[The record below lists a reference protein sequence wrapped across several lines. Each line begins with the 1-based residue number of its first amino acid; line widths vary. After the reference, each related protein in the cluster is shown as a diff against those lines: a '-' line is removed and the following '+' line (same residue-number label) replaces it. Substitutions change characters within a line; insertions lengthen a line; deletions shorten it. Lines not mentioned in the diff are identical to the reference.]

1 MPNDTRSASEI
12 ERDIERQR
20 ANLSDN
26 IETLQDKFSIDTLVR
41 QVGDQFREHG
51 GDLGRS
57 VVDQVK
63 ANPVPLALTGIGLAW
78 MMFGNGQ
85 KREQSYRSSGYRSND
100 RYDSYDNRDRHAYP
114 ATRVAPHPADDYRSR
129 EDEYRQS
136 RSRKGMPYTAPV
148 NTLGNGDPLPSWSQD
163 DNDDGSSYIADR
175 AADAKDT
182 LANARDRVADAKD
195 QVAGSVADA
204 KDQVSGSVSHGADK
218 LRDSAGNLRDKVSS
232 AAASGKSAV
241 ASGASNVQD
250 RLSAA
255 RNRIAEGTENLTE
268 EGRKRVIEARE
279 KAIEMRRAATQRASE
294 GADAAVDFYDR
305 QPLVVGAL
313 ALAVGAALGGALP
326 RTRTEDKYVG
336 QHSDKMFEEAERIF
350 HEEKEKATRVA
361 KSVQEEVKDIA
372 SETKSDLDS
381 GAPGDKSAVEA
392 VGDTAKSAAT
402 RVADKAKSK
411 AKEEK
416 LGKPNT

>member
-26 IETLQDKFSIDTLVR
+26 IETLQDKFSIDTMVR

-57 VVDQVK
+57 VVEQVK

-85 KREQSYRSSGYRSND
+85 KREQPNRSREYRSFD
-100 RYDSYDNRDRHAYP
+100 RYNSHERDAYP

-129 EDEYRQS
+129 EDDYRQS
-136 RSRKGMPYTAPV
+136 RRRSGMPYSPPV
-148 NTLGNGDPLPSWSQD
+148 KTLGNGDPLPSWSQD
-163 DNDDGSSYIADR
+163 DDDDGTSYIADR
-175 AADAKDT
+175 AADAQD
-182 LANARDRVADAKD
+182 AMGHARDRVADAKD

-204 KDQVSGSVSHGADK
+204 KDQVTGSVSHGADK
-218 LRDSAGNLRDKVSS
+218 LRDSAGNLRDRVSS
-232 AAASGKSAV
+232 AAASGKSAI
-241 ASGASNVQD
+241 ASGAGTVQD
-250 RLSAA
+250 KMAAA
-255 RNRIAEGTENLTE
+255 RSRIAEGTENLSE
-268 EGRKRVIEARE
+268 EGRKRVIAARE
-279 KAIEMRRAATQRASE
+279 KAIEMRRTATQKASE
-294 GADAAVDFYDR
+294 GADAAADFYDR

-336 QHSDKMFEEAERIF
+336 AHSDRMFEEAERIF
-350 HEEKEKATRVA
+350 QEEKEKAARVA
-361 KSVQEEVKDIA
+361 KSVQKEVKDIA

-392 VGDTAKSAAT
+392 VGDKAKSAAN

-411 AKEEK
+411 AKEEE
-416 LGKPNT
+416 LGKPST